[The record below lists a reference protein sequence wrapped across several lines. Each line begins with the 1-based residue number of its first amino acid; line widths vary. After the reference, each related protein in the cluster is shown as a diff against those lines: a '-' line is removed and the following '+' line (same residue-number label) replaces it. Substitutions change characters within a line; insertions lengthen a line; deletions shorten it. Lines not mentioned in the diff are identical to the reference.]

1 MLGRASRQ
9 MTFED
14 AFGWRERI
22 PKDSFWWK
30 FKVWADEHI
39 KDEYFA
45 DLFSEGGRPSVS
57 PSKVVRGILVQ
68 LHMGYSDRGLEEGSA
83 YDDRVKLSLGMKRSD
98 PPLDASTLC
107 RYRQKLFSSGKAD
120 DLLRKV
126 VSLAKE
132 QGIISEEAEAIVDSF
147 MVKGASSRQD
157 TFTMIRRAIFYVLKV
172 CELHGI
178 DLGVSLI
185 RDDYRSKKKP
195 SIDWD
200 DPEERR
206 ALLESLVKDA
216 WALIDA
222 ASSLERIPQ
231 ELKDAVELLGRV
243 AEQDVEEDE
252 KGPRIKEGVCRDRVI
267 SVVDPEMRH
276 GRKTSSY
283 KVDGYKAHLM
293 TAGEDGSF
301 ITAVEVT
308 AANAPDGDLLE
319 DVIDSSKENGVNP
332 VSVMGDTA
340 YGSGKI
346 REMMQERGISLIA
359 PAPPVSKKEGFFS
372 KEDFEVNLD
381 EGYCRCPAG
390 VVTRKMGFCND
401 GRGSKVR
408 AFKFPE
414 EVCASCPMK
423 PRCTSSRRGRQVR
436 ISGYESL
443 LREARR
449 IQKTPEFKETYKRR
463 CFIERTICHV
473 KRHGGSASRFLGKA
487 KTRFQMVMAAVLHDI
502 KQLIKRLPIP
512 PTHASSQAAV
522 SA

>member
-1 MLGRASRQ
+1 MLGRANHQ

-14 AFGWRERI
+14 VFGWRERI

-39 KDEYFA
+39 KDDDFA

-68 LHMGYSDRGLEEGSA
+68 LHMGYSDRSLEEGSA
-83 YDDRVKLSLGMKRSD
+83 YDDRVKLALGMRRSD

-107 RYRQKLFSSGKAD
+107 RHRQKLFSSKKAD
-120 DLLRKV
+120 ALLKKV

-132 QGIISEEAEAIVDSF
+132 QGIISEEAEAMVDSF
-147 MVKGASSRQD
+147 MVKGACSRQD
-157 TFTMIRRAIFYVLKV
+157 TFTLIRQAILRVLKI

-178 DLGVSLI
+178 DLRVSLI

-195 SIDWD
+195 SINWD
-200 DPEERR
+200 DPEEKR

-216 WALIDA
+216 RALIDA
-222 ASSLERIPQ
+222 ASSIEGIPE
-231 ELKDAVELLGRV
+231 ELKDAVELLKRV
-243 AEQDVEEDE
+243 AEQDIEEDE
-252 KGPRIKEGVCRDRVI
+252 KGIRIKDGVSQDRVI

-276 GRKTSSY
+276 GRKSSSY
-283 KVDGYKAHLM
+283 KVDGYKAHVM
-293 TAGEDGSF
+293 AAGEDGSF

-319 DVIDSSKENGVNP
+319 DVIDSSFQNGVNP
-332 VSVMGDTA
+332 VSVVGDTA
-340 YGSGKI
+340 YGSGEI
-346 REMMQERGISLIA
+346 RQRMEEKGISLIA

-372 KEDFEVNLD
+372 KEDFEINVD

-390 VVTRKMGFCND
+390 VVTKKMGWGND
-401 GRGSKVR
+401 GRGSRIK
-408 AFKFPE
+408 AFKFPDR
-414 EVCASCPMK
+414 VCASCPMK
-423 PRCTSSRRGRQVR
+423 PRCTSSVRGRQVR
-436 ISGYESL
+436 IGRHEL
-443 LREARR
+443 LLQEARR
-449 IQKTPEFKETYKRR
+449 IQKAQEFKETYKRR

-487 KTRFQMVMAAVLHDI
+487 KTRFQIVMAAVLHDI

-512 PTHASSQAAV
+512 PTDAPSQAVV
-522 SA
+522 SP